1 MFHRASSCASIWRL
15 IQAVILAIVFGS
27 ALGGEARAQSVD
39 WLVNIDD
46 AGFDPISAGGT
57 IDYTVEIDNNGFG
70 TAPATT
76 VDLDVPPNS
85 ELAGVSGDFT
95 GCRIGATPI
104 TLPVPGAATVTCD
117 VPSLPSSGQ
126 ASSVVQIV
134 TQISGVLDLTASVP
148 TAGDGLPGNNTL
160 TEQTTV
166 TAGADLEIDLVLP
179 ATASS
184 GSIVPL
190 DLTVLNNGPNDAA
203 GFDIEFPIPT
213 GITNVTGPGGG
224 PLPAGCSIGAGV
236 ITCSVSGT
244 LADGAS
250 LARSFEGQISAAGG
264 STVTGS
270 ASVLNS
276 TPGDPIADN
285 NTDTENIDITAGT
298 DVAIDISQSPGGSLL
313 VGDSTTFLIQSSY
326 TGDSPSGLTVTTTI
340 PSNYTITSISSPDG
354 WSCVQ
359 AGGTQ
364 DVTCT
369 LASGSGAGANIDLG
383 DIIIEADV
391 VSPGSPTVTASISA
405 SSPTE
410 SNLANNT
417 DSVAA
422 TIAEPVVD
430 LAARKSGPFPA
441 LVVVGQPNTYRL
453 SAVNEGNADFIGTV
467 VLTDNLPSGVTVTSY
482 PASGGWSCGPTPPVV
497 GGPGITVTCTLVYT
511 AADPLSPG
519 EVTPAAQLQFESTS
533 SGTISN
539 SMTVS
544 SPDANIPDTNPG
556 NDTVTFDIGSEE
568 SGDSADVFPIKTARE
583 ATLEVGDIQTFD
595 IELVNTGPSTASDAR
610 LDDTITNLINSSVGP
625 TGAGYIG
632 ETISAGVATG
642 LTCSNTASGGTARRL
657 NCTAA
662 TLPVCTPGSDCPV
675 ITVEVRPGG
684 DAGTLSNTARL
695 RSFGTPDSDRSN
707 DSDTV
712 TYDVTARYDL
722 TVAKTVNPDPARA
735 GQPVTFVITATNV
748 DNGLSRAED
757 VTIRE
762 LLPDDMTFV
771 SATPSAGSC
780 SAVPGAGTVT
790 SGDSFTCNLGTILN
804 GAQRT
809 VTVVA
814 RPNNALIGSTVT
826 NDATVFRDG
835 FEVTPDPLE
844 TDLTNN
850 DTSIDFEVIDA
861 ALDILVNK
869 DDSIDPVVIGENT
882 VYTLSVTNAG
892 PSASENIVVTDILP
906 ASVFAYR
913 GHSAPGGTCT
923 TVPVNTG
930 AGNPPPA
937 AAADRT
943 LECSYPTLAAGAS
956 VVIEITAEAV
966 SKGTITNSVSISSD
980 EIVAG
985 SDTLAANNQT
995 SETTT
1000 SRTRADP
1007 ELTSKVP
1014 SADPVNLRDPFDFVI
1029 TVTNNVGAG
1038 LAEAD
1043 DVFVTDTLPAGMFL
1057 TGPPS
1062 VTSGAGFVTSTAC
1075 TGVAGGT
1082 SFTCDLGTFDNG
1094 GVVEITVPVRVES
1107 ISGTSITN
1115 TASITTSSFDP
1126 VPGNNDNSGSV
1137 TVNVSS
1143 LAGTVYRDF
1152 DDSATPTASG
1162 QDLPEDTGVAGITM
1176 TLTGN
1181 AFDGAPITQ
1190 TVVTVADGN
1199 YLFTGLPEGT
1209 YTVTRGAVSEPNLTI
1224 GQNTPGS
1231 EGGTIDSPTVIS
1243 AISIP
1248 PDTDATDYDFALIP
1262 SARIGLAKDV
1272 LGTPTTNADAS
1283 FDTVFRLTVE
1293 NFSLEPLINIEVTDE
1308 LQGAAPLFGTNVA
1321 ATDGTPG
1328 QYAVIVSPSG
1338 TCGGNDASFTGVG
1351 ADVVASGFTL
1361 AAGATCTI
1369 DFTVRTQPTVPLP
1382 PILASGGRYEN
1393 QAVVTGEGGISG
1405 QNPATNPELSDL
1417 SDDGTEP
1424 DANGDGDGS
1433 DVGENDPTPVIPDV
1447 APAIALVKTAD
1458 TSALSSPPVPGE
1470 IITYGFAVTNTG
1482 NVNLTDVTV
1491 AENLIGATVSG
1502 TIALLAPGATDSGTI
1517 TATYAITQADIDA
1530 GEVIN
1535 SATVTGTDPFDTD
1548 VTDDSGTTTGDDDP
1562 LVTPLVRTPGISL
1575 TKTASDPGPQ
1585 PSPGDVITY
1594 SFRIENTG
1602 NVTLTAVTVTDALA
1616 GIVLTGSPITL
1627 APGAVDDT
1635 TYSAT
1640 YTLTEADIAAGTL
1653 VNDASVTGTP
1663 PDGPDVTDTSSVT
1676 LPLPQVPGLEATKTQ
1691 VFEDNGD
1698 GREDIGDTL
1707 NYTITVENTGNIP
1720 VSGLTLVDTLTD
1732 LDGTVLA
1739 LTTGPTFDGASLG
1752 SPEGTLEPGE
1762 IATYL
1767 ATYVAEQGAVNS
1779 GGVDNTVTATGTP
1792 DFGPD
1797 PTVSDVSDDGI
1808 DTDGNT
1814 VDDPTEFRFSPSVI
1828 DSGVTLEKTT
1838 ISNIVQRGDIV
1849 PYEITVTNENTF
1861 LVGPVDLVDTLPP
1874 GFLYVPDS
1882 SSLPGAVSSGRRITW
1897 PGITIPASSSL
1908 TVTIEARIL
1917 NGARAGD
1924 LVNTVELFD
1933 STTGEPVAPPATA
1946 TVRMLPE
1953 PVFDCGD
1960 VIGKVFEDHNGN
1972 GHQDPEAAGAIT
1984 NQDFFVDKLGG
1995 KVSPVISPQDLAE
2008 DGVPNARL
2016 ATVDGTI
2023 ITTDENGLFSVPCA
2037 MLPEDRGSNF
2047 ILKLDER
2054 SLPAGYRVTTE
2065 NPRVMRLTPGMM
2077 SEINFGVALGRVAR
2091 IDLGPA
2097 AFRDGEMSP
2106 ELRAGIGRLLP
2117 QLADEVATLRLSF
2130 FVPASADEREVRA
2143 ARQAMDR
2150 VERYVRREWRDIG
2163 ERRLLIEQVI
2173 RRAGQ

>member
-1 MFHRASSCASIWRL
+1 MLRAVGRRVVFCVALMLFALSWTSAA
-15 IQAVILAIVFGS
+15 QAQA
-27 ALGGEARAQSVD
+27 VD
-39 WLVNIDD
+39 WLVNVDD
-46 AGFDPISAGGT
+46 AGFDPIAAGGT
-57 IDYTVEIDNNGFG
+57 IEYTVDIDNNGFG
-70 TAPATT
+70 VAPATT
-76 VDLDVPPNS
+76 VDLDIPLNS
-85 ELAGVSGDFT
+85 ELSSVSGDFT
-95 GCRIGATPI
+95 GCRIGVTPI

-126 ASSVVQIV
+126 ASSVVEIV
-134 TQISGVLDLTASVP
+134 TQVSGVLDLTATVP

-166 TAGADLEIDLVLP
+166 TAGVDLEIDLVLP
-179 ATASS
+179 TTPVAS
-184 GSIVPL
+184 GSIIPI
-190 DLTVLNNGPNDAA
+190 DLNVTNNGPDDAT
-203 GFDIEFPIPT
+203 GFDISFPIPT
-213 GITNVTGPGGG
+213 GLTNITGPGGG
-224 PLPAGCSIGAGV
+224 PLPSGCSIGGGA
-236 ITCSVSGT
+236 INCSISST
-244 LADGAS
+244 LTDTS
-250 LARSFEGQISAAGG
+250 TLSRSFEGQVSAGGG

-276 TPGDPIADN
+276 VPDDPISDN
-285 NTDTENIDITAGT
+285 NTDTEDLNVLGGT
-298 DVAIDISQSPGGSLL
+298 DVAIDISQSPGGSFL
-313 VGDSTTFLIQSSY
+313 VGDSTTFLIESSY

-340 PSNYTITSISSPDG
+340 PSNYAITSISSPDG
-354 WSCVQ
+354 WACVQ
-359 AGGTQ
+359 TPGTQ

-391 VSPGSPTVTASISA
+391 VSAGAPTVTATIA
-405 SSPTE
+405 TTSPTE
-410 SNLANNT
+410 TNLTNNT
-417 DSVAA
+417 DSVSA

-430 LAARKSGPFPA
+430 LAARKAGPFPA
-441 LVVVGQPNTYRL
+441 QVVTGQPNTYRL

-482 PASGGWSCGPTPPVV
+482 PSSGGWSCGPTPPVV

-511 AADPLSPG
+511 AGDPLSSG
-519 EVTPAAQLQFESTS
+519 EVTPNALLRFETTT

-544 SPDANIPDTNPG
+544 SPDANIPDLNPG
-556 NDTVTFDIGSEE
+556 NDTVTFDIGSEDP
-568 SGDSADVFPIKTARE
+568 GDSADVFPVKTARE
-583 ATLEVGDIQTFD
+583 ATLDVGDVQTFD
-595 IELVNTGPSTASDAR
+595 IELVNTGPATATDVR
-610 LDDTITNLINSSVGP
+610 LDDTITNLINSGASP

-642 LTCSNTASGGTARRL
+642 LTCTDTASGGTARRL

-662 TLPVCTPGSDCPV
+662 TLPVCTPGSNCPV

-722 TVAKTVNPDPARA
+722 TIAKTVTPDPARA
-735 GQPVTFVITATNV
+735 GQPGTFVITATNV
-748 DNGLSRAED
+748 DNGLSRADD

-771 SATPSAGSC
+771 SASPSSGSC
-780 SAVPGAGTVT
+780 TGVPSAGTVT

-814 RPNNALIGSTVT
+814 QPNNVLIGTTVT

-850 DTSIDFEVIDA
+850 DTSVDFEVIDA
-861 ALDILVNK
+861 LLDILVNK

-882 VYTLSVTNAG
+882 VYTLTVTNAG
-892 PSASENIVVTDILP
+892 PSDSENLVVTDILP
-906 ASVFAYR
+906 DAVFAYR

-923 TVPVNTG
+923 TIPVNSG

-943 LECSYPTLAAGAS
+943 LECTYPRLNAGDS
-956 VVIEITAEAV
+956 VVIEITAEAI
-966 SKGTITNSVSISSD
+966 SKGTITNNVSISSD

-985 SDTLAANNQT
+985 SDTLSANNQT

-1014 SADPVNLRDPFDFVI
+1014 DTDPVDLREPFNFVI

-1043 DVFVTDTLPAGMFL
+1043 DVFVTDALPAGMFL

-1062 VTSGAGFVTSTAC
+1062 VTSGAGFVTSTSC

-1082 SFTCDLGTFDNG
+1082 SFSCDLGTFDNG
-1094 GVVEITVPVRVES
+1094 GVVEITVPVRVET
-1107 ISGTSITN
+1107 ISGASITN
-1115 TASITTSSFDP
+1115 TASIATSSFDP

-1152 DDSATPTASG
+1152 DDSATPTVPG
-1162 QDLPEDTGVAGITM
+1162 QDLPEDTGVAGVTM
-1176 TLTGN
+1176 TLTGT

-1190 TVVTVADGN
+1190 TVVTDADGN

-1209 YTVTRGAVSEPNLTI
+1209 YTVTRGAVAEPNLII

-1231 EGGTIDSPTVIS
+1231 EGGTISSPTVIS
-1243 AISIP
+1243 SIALP

-1272 LGTPTTNADAS
+1272 FGTPTTNADGS
-1283 FDTVFRLTVE
+1283 FDTVFELTVE
-1293 NFSLEPLINIEVTDE
+1293 NFSLESLVNIEVTDE
-1308 LQGAAPLFGTNVA
+1308 LAGAAPLFGTNVA

-1328 QYAVIVSPSG
+1328 QYAVIVPPGG
-1338 TCGGNDASFTGVG
+1338 TCGGNDPSFNGVG
-1351 ADVVASGFTL
+1351 DDVVASGFTL
-1361 AAGATCTI
+1361 AEGATCTI
-1369 DFTVRTQPTVPLP
+1369 TFTVRTQPTVPLP
-1382 PILASGGRYEN
+1382 PVLASGGRYEN

-1405 QNPATNPELSDL
+1405 QTPATNPELTDL

-1433 DVGENDPTPVIPDV
+1433 DPGENDPTPVIPDV

-1458 TSALSSPPVPGE
+1458 TTALSSPPAPGDV
-1470 IITYGFAVTNTG
+1470 ITYGFAVTNTG

-1502 TIALLAPGATDSGTI
+1502 TIALLAPGATDSTSI
-1517 TATYAITQADIDA
+1517 TATYSITQDDIDA

-1562 LVTPLVRTPGISL
+1562 LVTPIVRTPSIAL
-1575 TKTASDPGPQ
+1575 TKTVLDPGPQ
-1585 PSPGDVITY
+1585 PRAGDVITY
-1594 SFRIENTG
+1594 AFRIENTG
-1602 NVTLTAVTVTDALA
+1602 NVTLTDVTVNDTLA
-1616 GIVLTGSPITL
+1616 GIVLSGSPITL
-1627 APGAVDDT
+1627 APGEVDDT

-1640 YTLTEADIAAGTL
+1640 YTLTELDIAAGTL

-1663 PDGPDVTDTSSVT
+1663 PDGPDVTDDSSVT

-1707 NYTITVENTGNIP
+1707 NYTITVENIGNIP
-1720 VSGLTLVDTLTD
+1720 VSGLALVDTLTD
-1732 LDGTVLA
+1732 LDGNTLA
-1739 LTTGPTFDGASLG
+1739 LTDGPDFVIASLG

-1762 IATYL
+1762 IATY
-1767 ATYVAEQGAVNS
+1767 AASYVAEFGAVNS

-1797 PTVSDVSDDGI
+1797 PTISDVSDDGI
-1808 DTDGNT
+1808 DTDGNL
-1814 VDDPTEFRFSPSVI
+1814 VDDPTEFRFAPSII

-1838 ISNIVQRGDIV
+1838 TSNIVQRGDIV

-1861 LVGPVDLVDTLPP
+1861 LVGPVNLVDTLPP
-1874 GFLYVPDS
+1874 GFLYVPGS
-1882 SSLPGAVSSGRRITW
+1882 SSLAGAVSPGRRITW

-1933 STTGEPVAPPATA
+1933 STTGAPVAPPATA

-1953 PVFDCGD
+1953 PVFDCGE

-1984 NQDFFVDKLGG
+1984 NQDFFDDKFGG
-1995 KVSPVISPQDLAE
+1995 KASPLISPQDLAE

-2023 ITTDENGLFSVPCA
+2023 ITTDANGLFSVPCA
-2037 MLPEDRGSNF
+2037 MLPDDRGSNF

-2065 NPRVMRLTPGMM
+2065 NPRVIRLTPGMM
-2077 SEINFGVALGRVAR
+2077 SEMNFGVALGRVAR

-2106 ELRAGIGRLLP
+2106 ELRSGIQRLLP
-2117 QLADEVATLRLSF
+2117 QLAGEVATLRLSF
-2130 FVPASADEREVRA
+2130 FVPETADEGDVRA
-2143 ARQAMDR
+2143 ARQAMGM
-2150 VERYVRREWRDIG
+2150 VERYVRREWREIG
-2163 ERRLLIEQVI
+2163 ERRLLIEQII